1 MSFSSLGLSEPLLRA
16 IAGRDYAIPTPIQ
29 ATAIPAV
36 LRGEDVWA
44 SAQTGSGK
52 TAAFVLPIIERLV
65 ADGPRGRGRFVR
77 ALILVPTR
85 ELAAQ
90 IAGDIHDYG
99 IHLSQEAAL
108 KTLVVVGGVSINP
121 QMMAL
126 GGGADI
132 IVATP
137 GRLLDLID
145 HNAVSL
151 ASVATLVLDEADRL
165 FALGFAD
172 ELARVLALL
181 PSRRQTLLFSATF
194 PAAVQ
199 ALAENLLHNPVR
211 IAIAST
217 PDGKPDILQRAIEVD
232 VAQRT
237 QLLRN
242 LIVLHEWTRV
252 LVFVATKYATE
263 HVAEKL
269 CRLGIEAAALHG
281 ELSQGARTQALSDF
295 KASRVRVLIATDVA
309 SRGIDIEQL
318 PVVVNYDLPR
328 SPADYTHRIGRTG
341 RAGESGVAVS
351 FISAETDAHFR
362 LIEKRN
368 RLHIE
373 REQIAG
379 FEPFETIVPAPAP
392 TGGIKGKRK
401 SKKDKLR
408 EAAGLAPTA
417 PSSAATP
424 FVPAPAFESGELF
437 PFSRRPPQPRR
448 T

>member
-16 IAGRDYAIPTPIQ
+16 ISGCGYTTPTPVQ
-29 ATAIPAV
+29 TAAIPAV
-36 LRGEDVWA
+36 LRGADVWA

-52 TAAFVLPIIERLV
+52 TAAFVLPIIERLAV
-65 ADGPRGRGRFVR
+65 AGPRGRGRFVR

-85 ELAAQ
+85 ELASQ
-90 IAGDIHDYG
+90 IAGEIHDYG
-99 IHLSQEAAL
+99 VHLSQDAGL

-132 IVATP
+132 VVATP

-151 ASVATLVLDEADRL
+151 SSVATLVLDEADRL
-165 FALGFAD
+165 FALGFSD
-172 ELARVLALL
+172 EVARIIALL
-181 PSRRQTLLFSATF
+181 PAHRQTLLFSATF
-194 PAAVQ
+194 PAAVRT
-199 ALAENLLHNPVR
+199 LAENLLRNPVR

-217 PDGKPDILQRAIEVD
+217 PEGKPDILQRAIEVD
-232 VAQRT
+232 VVQRT

-252 LVFVATKYATE
+252 LVFVATKYATA

-269 CRLGIEAAALHG
+269 RRLGIEAAAFHG
-281 ELSQGARTQALSDF
+281 ELSQGARTQALADF
-295 KASRVRVLIATDVA
+295 KASRVRVLVATDVA

-368 RLHIE
+368 RIQIE

-379 FEPFETIVPAPAP
+379 FEPLETIVPAPAP

-417 PSSAATP
+417 TVKP
-424 FVPAPAFESGELF
+424 FTPAPAFESGELF

-448 T
+448 S